1 MAKLIKCKSCG
12 EDISKNAKVCPKCG
26 EPTPK
31 KTSLVTWLVLILFI
45 VFIAN
50 YNNDS
55 TSSSNKPRTLTP
67 KEQARKLVSIE
78 KYNWST
84 GGFGNI
90 LEADLTIKNDS
101 KYTIK
106 DIEITCNHYAKS
118 GTKIDSNTRTIYDIV
133 KSKSKKTF
141 YKFNM
146 GFIHSQ
152 AEKSGCVVSDFKI
165 N

>member
-45 VFIAN
+45 VFMFN

-55 TSSSNKPRTLTP
+55 TSKNEPRELTS
-67 KEQARKLVSIE
+67 KEQAEKLVSIE
-78 KYNWST
+78 KYVWTT

-90 LEADLTIKNDS
+90 LEADFTIKNDS

-106 DIEITCNHYAKS
+106 DIEITC
-118 GTKIDSNTRTIYDIV
+118 RPL
-133 KSKSKKTF
+133 
-141 YKFNM
+141 
-146 GFIHSQ
+146 
-152 AEKSGCVVSDFKI
+152 C
-165 N
+165 